1 LRLLLAHAGDHFRLV
16 EGKLPLHV
24 GLLVSKRKFPLYAL
38 IEGGRQVLDNPSF
51 QNGIPEIPWWNTS
64 DQASNPFYGQY
75 PSSAPNEGGHNLA
88 NLAQVDPAKKFWLT
102 PGFFDFDFLGSTAD
116 IHRLSYEINKEDQ
129 PVRSLIS
136 YGHIAPRPFYL
147 HRLKTLFDTW
157 DLLTTHL
164 GPTQCHHLEEAM
176 TTKLEQWKA
185 LKGNAA
191 SVFNSFT
198 KAVLRNS
205 FGNRWKELNEKDRDL
220 LERSAENGLLLE
232 ALELFQHVLRGD
244 TSNE

>member
-1 LRLLLAHAGDHFRLV
+1 
-16 EGKLPLHV
+16 
-24 GLLVSKRKFPLYAL
+24 
-38 IEGGRQVLDNPSF
+38 VLDNPSF